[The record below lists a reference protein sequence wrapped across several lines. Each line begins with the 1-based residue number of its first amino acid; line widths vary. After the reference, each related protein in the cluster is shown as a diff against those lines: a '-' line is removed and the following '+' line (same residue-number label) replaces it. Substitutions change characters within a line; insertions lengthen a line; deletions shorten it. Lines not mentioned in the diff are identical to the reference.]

1 LEFIFSAASL
11 LAITL
16 IASFIYY
23 GQIKKAQVEYEE
35 SKDIVRN
42 ITLGFSKR
50 IAGIT
55 RALRLMEEDT
65 AEARLSAKEA
75 LRTGSEALEVTKKG
89 LEETKIL
96 SERIKNTEKTLESMK
111 ADLQRLVEGKR
122 IPLQD
127 VAVEAPIPVMQDR
140 IIEQLTET
148 EFSVLAIIDEL
159 GEGSV
164 PDIKERIQKTR
175 EHTARLLK
183 KLYERGYIDRS
194 TSSMPYRYYIRK
206 EIKEIVAQHK
216 QKMKISV

>member
-1 LEFIFSAASL
+1 MEFIFSAASL

-23 GQIKKAQVEYEE
+23 GQIKRAQVEYEE

-75 LRTGSEALEVTKKG
+75 LRTGSEALEVTRKG

-111 ADLQRLVEGKR
+111 ADLQKLVEGKR
-122 IPLQD
+122 IPSQD

-148 EFSVLAIIDEL
+148 EFAVLAIIDEL

-194 TSSMPYRYYIRK
+194 TNSMPYRYYIRK
-206 EIKEIVAQHK
+206 EIKDIVAQHK

>member
-1 LEFIFSAASL
+1 M
-11 LAITL
+11 
-16 IASFIYY
+16 
-23 GQIKKAQVEYEE
+23 EYEE

-55 RALRLMEEDT
+55 RALRLIEEDT

-89 LEETKIL
+89 LEETKVL
-96 SERIKNTEKTLESMK
+96 SERVMTTEKTLESMK
-111 ADLQRLVEGKR
+111 DVFKKLVEGQR
-122 IPLQD
+122 IPSQD
-127 VAVEAPIPVMQDR
+127 VEVEAPIPVMQDR

-148 EFSVLAIIDEL
+148 EFAVLTIIDEL
-159 GEGSV
+159 GEGLV

-206 EIKEIVAQHK
+206 EIKDIVAQHK

>member
-23 GQIKKAQVEYEE
+23 GQIKRAQVEYEE

-55 RALRLMEEDT
+55 RVLRLMEEDT

-75 LRTGSEALEVTKKG
+75 LRTGSEALEVTRKG

-111 ADLQRLVEGKR
+111 ADFQKLVEGKR
-122 IPLQD
+122 IPSQD

-148 EFSVLAIIDEL
+148 EFAVLAIIDEL

-194 TSSMPYRYYIRK
+194 TNSMPYRYYIRK
-206 EIKEIVAQHK
+206 EIKDIVAQHK

>member
-1 LEFIFSAASL
+1 
-11 LAITL
+11 
-16 IASFIYY
+16 
-23 GQIKKAQVEYEE
+23 VEYEE

-55 RALRLMEEDT
+55 RALRLIEEDT

-89 LEETKIL
+89 LEETKVL
-96 SERIKNTEKTLESMK
+96 SERVMTTEKTLESMK
-111 ADLQRLVEGKR
+111 DVFKKLVEGQR
-122 IPLQD
+122 IPSQD
-127 VAVEAPIPVMQDR
+127 VEVEAPIPVMQDR

-148 EFSVLAIIDEL
+148 EFAVLTIIDEL
-159 GEGSV
+159 GEGLV

-206 EIKEIVAQHK
+206 EIKDIVAQHK

>member
-1 LEFIFSAASL
+1 
-11 LAITL
+11 
-16 IASFIYY
+16 
-23 GQIKKAQVEYEE
+23 
-35 SKDIVRN
+35 
-42 ITLGFSKR
+42 
-50 IAGIT
+50 
-55 RALRLMEEDT
+55 
-65 AEARLSAKEA
+65 
-75 LRTGSEALEVTKKG
+75 
-89 LEETKIL
+89 
-96 SERIKNTEKTLESMK
+96 
-111 ADLQRLVEGKR
+111 
-122 IPLQD
+122 